1 MSMSDLGK
9 PASWSVFAFMLLL
22 LQGCVTTAKGPTAE
36 VQVYSTPVDANVA
49 SVKSI
54 AVVPFERDASEAFSR
69 SVETAIANVAL
80 IDKSQSRQNTVSVV
94 GADRTRS
101 LTRSVGDTGSLSSAA
116 KRLGVDAVLAGE
128 VAVAS
133 SKSEPY
139 KESKSICAREVTK
152 KDKKGRDYRVCT
164 NYTEVAVPCVKNS
177 ASVTVNYRLTSASG
191 EVLMR
196 KTVEAR
202 DEDYACEGVRIKP
215 RTTEGAWYDQL
226 AANMN
231 RAVGGPITPQAEL
244 LSNAYRLASEQ
255 IKDQI
260 VPGQKTVRIEWI
272 ASNEGIADSKAKETF
287 DGAIKFAAAKRAD
300 RACEAFRKIYVQEQQ
315 SVSLHYNVGLCDEIE
330 GQPEAAFKK
339 YSIADKMLTSPNTVV
354 SAALARVQQQVR
366 TIDVLADKRP
376 DLLDST
382 AVPRTGPRKTVN
394 PITASAAGIDP
405 KILEAMKTE
414 RRIALVIGNSQY
426 RNVAV
431 LRNASKDARDIE
443 AALKSLSFNVVSG
456 YDLNHVQTQQLLTRF
471 KSNLRKGDVGL
482 VYFAGHGISIEN
494 SNLLLPI
501 DFQSSYAKD
510 AGLARSKSL
519 DIEQVIAPMMKSAG
533 TRFSMIVADAC
544 REVPQ
549 IGSASRS
556 ISRGLSAPKTVAT
569 GSLIIYA
576 AGANQ
581 TADDGD
587 GDNGLF
593 TANFLKAIKTP
604 NIDIKSAMEWVASA
618 VSAETNGQQIPSVYA
633 ELTGEFY
640 FAVQP

>member
-1 MSMSDLGK
+1 MMTERLKSS
-9 PASWSVFAFMLLL
+9 ASLTVLATLLA
-22 LQGCVTTAKGPTAE
+22 GCVTPAKGPTAE
-36 VQVYSTPVDANVA
+36 VQIYTAPVDAHVA
-49 SVKSI
+49 AVKSI
-54 AVVPFERDASEAFSR
+54 AVVPFERDQSEAFSR

-80 IDKSQSRQNTVSVV
+80 TDKSQSRQNTVSVV

-101 LTRSVGDTGSLSSAA
+101 VARSIGDQAGLTSAA

-128 VAVAS
+128 VASAL

-139 KESKSICAREVTK
+139 KETKSVCAREVTK
-152 KDKKGRDYRVCT
+152 QDKKGRNYQECQS
-164 NYTEVAVPCVKNS
+164 YTEVAVPCVKNS
-177 ASVTVNYRLTSASG
+177 ASVTVNYRLTSATG

-196 KTVEAR
+196 KTVQAN
-202 DEDYACEGVRIKP
+202 DADYACEGKRVRP
-215 RTTEGAWYDQL
+215 QATEGNFLDRL
-226 AANMN
+226 AANLN
-231 RAVGGPITPQAEL
+231 RNIGGPITSPADL
-244 LSNAYRLASEQ
+244 LSNAYRLAGEQ

-260 VPGQKTVRIEWI
+260 VPGQKTVKIEWL
-272 ASNEGIADSKAKETF
+272 SNGDGINDARAKEKF
-287 DGAIKFAAAKRAD
+287 DGAIKFAAAGRAD
-300 RACEAFRKIYVQEQQ
+300 RACQAFRDVYLQEQQ
-315 SVSLHYNVGLCDEIE
+315 SVSLHYNVGLCDEID
-330 GQPEAAFKK
+330 GQPELAFKR
-339 YSIADKMLTSPNTVV
+339 YSTADKMLTSPNQAV
-354 SAALARVQQQVR
+354 SAAVLRVQQQVR

-376 DLLDST
+376 DLLDAT
-382 AVPRTGPRKTVN
+382 AVPRTGSRKTVN
-394 PITASAAGIDP
+394 PIAASAAGIDP
-405 KILEAMKTE
+405 KILAAMQSE

-426 RNVAV
+426 RSVPV

-443 AALKSLSFNVVSG
+443 AALKSLSFNVISG
-456 YDLNHVQTQQLLTRF
+456 YDLNHVQTLQLLNRF

-501 DFQSSYAKD
+501 DFLSSYAKD
-510 AGLARSKSL
+510 GQLARSKAL
-519 DIEQVIAPMMKSAG
+519 DIEQVLAPMMKSAG

-549 IGSASRS
+549 IASSSRS
-556 ISRGLSAPKTVAT
+556 IAAGLTAPKTVAT

-587 GDNGLF
+587 GENGLF

-604 NIDIKSAMEWVASA
+604 NVNIKNAMEWVASA
-618 VSAETNGQQIPSVYA
+618 VSAETNGQQVPSIYA